1 MKTIEQIRQE
11 ANTIYNN
18 KYEYLDIDRTSK
30 KSKIIIKCKE
40 HGIFTKYY
48 HDHLVRNQGCPNCS
62 KPSKLDINSFIQ
74 KASIVHN
81 NNYDYSNVIYKNT
94 NTKVCITCRKHGD
107 FLQTPGNHLSGQK
120 CPKCCKNM
128 KYTIDTFIEKANNV
142 HNDVYDYSITKYA
155 NINTKILIKCKE
167 HGVFEQIPQYHLQGY
182 GCYKCSNIVRNIDD
196 FIIKS
201 NKIHKKI
208 YDYSNSHYVSSRE
221 PIIIKCK
228 IHGEFY
234 QTPNDHL
241 NGCGCQKCSIG
252 CFSRVAIKWLESIEH
267 KEGISIQH
275 AGNMGEKKIKVQTK
289 LFKVD
294 GFCETT
300 NTIYEF
306 YGDFWHGN
314 PLIYNTTE
322 IHPMNKKS
330 YGELY
335 NETIERENI
344 LRKEG
349 YNLITIWESEY
360 YNLINI

>member
-1 MKTIEQIRQE
+1 MKTIEQIREE

-74 KASIVHN
+74 KANIVHN

-94 NTKVCITCRKHGD
+94 NTKVCITCSKHGD

-142 HNDVYDYSITKYA
+142 HNDIYDYSITKYI

-196 FIIKS
+196 FIIKA

-228 IHGEFY
+228 IHGVFY
-234 QTPNDHL
+234 QTPNYHL

-252 CFSRVAIKWLESIEH
+252 CFSRVAIKWLESIEQ
-267 KEGISIQH
+267 KEGITIQH
-275 AGNMGEKKIKVQTK
+275 AGNMGEKKIKVQNK

-322 IHPMNKKS
+322 IHPMSKKS

-335 NETIERENI
+335 NETIARENI

-360 YNLINI
+360 YKDINI

>member
-1 MKTIEQIRQE
+1 MKTIEQIREE
-11 ANTIYNN
+11 ANIVYNN
-18 KYEYLDIDRTSK
+18 KYEYLDIDRTNK

-40 HGIFTKYY
+40 HGIFSKYY

-62 KPSKLDINSFIQ
+62 KPSKLDDKSFIQ
-74 KASIVHN
+74 RASIVHN
-81 NNYDYSNVIYKNT
+81 NNYDYSKVIYKNT
-94 NTKVCITCRKHGD
+94 NTKVCIICSKHGD

-128 KYTIDTFIEKANNV
+128 KYTSDTFIEKANNV
-142 HNDVYDYSITKYA
+142 HHDLYDYSLINYT
-155 NINTKILIKCKE
+155 NINTKIVIICKE

-196 FIIKS
+196 FIIKA
-201 NKIHKKI
+201 NTIHKNI
-208 YDYSNSHYVSSRE
+208 YDYSNSIYISSRE
-221 PIIIKCK
+221 PIIIICK
-228 IHGEFY
+228 IHGAFH

-252 CFSRVAIKWLESIEH
+252 CFSRVAIKWLENIEQ
-267 KEGISIQH
+267 KEGIIIQH
-275 AGNMGEKKIKVQTK
+275 AGNIGEKKLKVQDK
-289 LFKVD
+289 LFKAD
-294 GFCETT
+294 GYCEST

-314 PLIYNTTE
+314 PLIYSADE
-322 IHPMNKKS
+322 IHTINKKS

-335 NETIERENI
+335 NETIERENM

-360 YNLINI
+360 YNRINI